1 MSPRP
6 GGGSASYPVLFLQ
19 WSVGI
24 VVLIASV
31 RTFFHSAHNLAAAPA
46 SHHLLFLPLL
56 SGIEAAAVILFLI
69 PSTSRIGSY
78 LLLVVFGVALLFHL
92 LNGDLE
98 VITLNLVIYIASV
111 IVVRSSSG
119 GF

>member
-6 GGGSASYPVLFLQ
+6 FSGSASVPMQFLQ
-19 WSVGI
+19 WAVGI

-31 RTFFHSAHNLAAAPA
+31 RTFFHSAHSLAGAPS
-46 SHHLLFLPLL
+46 SHHLWFLPLL
-56 SGIEAAAVILFLI
+56 SGIEIVAVILFLI
-69 PSTSRIGSY
+69 PSTSRVGSY

-92 LNGDLE
+92 LHGDWE
-98 VITLNLVIYIASV
+98 VGTLVIYIAAV
-111 IVVRSSSG
+111 IAVRSSSG